1 MNSLDARRFGAA
13 AALTFSIVYT
23 VCALAVALFPD
34 GTIDFFNNWFHG
46 LDLRLLKPPEG
57 RPLTIGQFFRGLLS
71 VAIVSYA
78 AASALAG
85 FYNAFARRGAEV
97 MKRLGAP
104 RSD

>member
-1 MNSLDARRFGAA
+1 MNTLGAWRFGAA

-34 GTIDFFNNWFHG
+34 GTIGFFNYWFHG

-57 RPLTIGQFFRGLLS
+57 RPLTIEQFFGGLVS

-78 AASALAG
+78 TGSALAG
-85 FYNAFARRGAEV
+85 FYNALARRRAEV
-97 MKRLGAP
+97 VHAKARQV
-104 RSD
+104 